1 MFSTINDFYL
11 SGLLPIGVIN
21 SSFITLGPQVA
32 GAHNNL
38 KRLQTSKSYR
48 LSVQDHFK
56 KRWPMNQKL
65 SCIVPLLPVK

>member
-11 SGLLPIGVIN
+11 SGLLPTGVIN

-38 KRLQTSKSYR
+38 KRLQTSNELKAVMHSA
-48 LSVQDHFK
+48 LIASEVSCQLK
-56 KRWPMNQKL
+56 KKGAKRSL
-65 SCIVPLLPVK
+65 F